1 MFHCR
6 ERGIRT
12 HKDLCLLSA
21 QRMMRVR
28 TYYGTRVRG
37 AECKAREEQSVR
49 FSGAHSAAGTMLL
62 AVCACVCVCVCVGRG
77 GNRGKARLGTG
88 LVCSGAQVR
97 LGALNGTGQVH
108 TKQETDAVNG

>member
-1 MFHCR
+1 MLPSQMFHCR

-62 AVCACVCVCVCVGRG
+62 AVCACVCG
-77 GNRGKARLGTG
+77 GGGGGAIEARQG
-88 LVCSGAQVR
+88 SGQAWFVLEHKCAWAR
-97 LGALNGTGQVH
+97 
-108 TKQETDAVNG
+108 